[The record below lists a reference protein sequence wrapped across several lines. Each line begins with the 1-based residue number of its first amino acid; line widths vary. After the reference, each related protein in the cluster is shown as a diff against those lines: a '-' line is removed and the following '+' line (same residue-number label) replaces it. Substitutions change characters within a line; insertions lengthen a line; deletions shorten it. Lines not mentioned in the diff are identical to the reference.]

1 MTIYRD
7 ISNLGIQ
14 KLHRLCKKFYVNSD
28 HSFTH
33 NIKVIRLEL
42 KRWANTVINV
52 GNLIEW
58 KNLANG
64 LSKDKELKNVC
75 LWMDSSDFALKG
87 KSRDLH
93 NDRYWSYKCN
103 SIGRRFQCVFT
114 ANQKLIAIWGGYSPK
129 VIDNIWIEIH
139 KQELSDKFKN
149 ATIIADGHYW
159 SSRDCV
165 TNVRFVAPKPNRN
178 NLTEVDKKRNKNV
191 RNLRARVEAPFGQIK
206 QRFRALSGTFM
217 GDHEQLE
224 CCVFYA
230 FAINNLLLK

>member
-1 MTIYRD
+1 MGSKKFDEYLKINVYMTIYRD

-87 KSRDLH
+87 KSRDIH
-93 NDRYWSYKCN
+93 NDRYM
-103 SIGRRFQCVFT
+103 
-114 ANQKLIAIWGGYSPK
+114 
-129 VIDNIWIEIH
+129 
-139 KQELSDKFKN
+139 EL
-149 ATIIADGHYW
+149 
-159 SSRDCV
+159 
-165 TNVRFVAPKPNRN
+165 
-178 NLTEVDKKRNKNV
+178 
-191 RNLRARVEAPFGQIK
+191 
-206 QRFRALSGTFM
+206 
-217 GDHEQLE
+217 
-224 CCVFYA
+224 
-230 FAINNLLLK
+230 